1 MAQALCLSQVA
12 CPAGG
17 APWGSVPLG
26 VSSPPWPFF
35 KRLLTL
41 SSLTFSSA
49 KEQMKKLLEL
59 VREYTDDLIIR
70 DFKAGDRDQDE
81 LSHGE
86 VRHAVRKL
94 KQLTDSDY
102 DTLRKEAAN
111 FDENG
116 HSSESSATEEYRGQ
130 RGILD
135 IEWPAELIATVS
147 RFRKSTLTLI
157 KPRFYSKSTEVFGP
171 DPRQPRPHGTA
182 SKPCA
187 LNLRSPETRPA
198 STRPA

>member
-1 MAQALCLSQVA
+1 
-12 CPAGG
+12 
-17 APWGSVPLG
+17 
-26 VSSPPWPFF
+26 
-35 KRLLTL
+35 
-41 SSLTFSSA
+41 
-49 KEQMKKLLEL
+49 MKTLLEM
-59 VREYTDDLIIR
+59 VRDYTDDLILK

-94 KQLTDSDY
+94 KQLTDSGY
-102 DTLRKEAAN
+102 DTLRKEAAS

-157 KPRFYSKSTEVFGP
+157 KPRFYSKKHRGFRPRSQAAQAAWDGKQTLRPKVEVPREATSYNKAGLSLHSARKSTA
-171 DPRQPRPHGTA
+171 Q
-182 SKPCA
+182 A
-187 LNLRSPETRPA
+187 LDERKGARSSTGEREYSPTLSPLRSKKAPKPSRKP
-198 STRPA
+198 